1 MENFK
6 KYFNAVKPTKNSR
19 VHHHNLFRSPTRKH
33 QNQVARRYGFE
44 AKKDHPLIDR
54 LVKNNSVGRWP
65 INALN
70 VTGPNGILKIYD
82 IVHTP
87 NEPYSKAIKQTGI
100 KIHYIPSDEEPE
112 ENEDREGTFFITR
125 QKPKSK

>member
-6 KYFNAVKPTKNSR
+6 NYFNAKKPTENSR
-19 VHHHNLFRSPTRKH
+19 VHHQNLFRSPTRKH

-44 AKKDHPLIDR
+44 GKKDHPLIDR
-54 LVKNNSVGRWP
+54 LVKNDSVGKWP
-65 INALN
+65 LNTLNA
-70 VTGPNGILKIYD
+70 TGPNGILKTYG

-100 KIHYIPSDEEPE
+100 SVHYIPSDEEPE
-112 ENEDREGTFFITR
+112 EHEEREGIFFITR
-125 QKPKSK
+125 QKKKTK